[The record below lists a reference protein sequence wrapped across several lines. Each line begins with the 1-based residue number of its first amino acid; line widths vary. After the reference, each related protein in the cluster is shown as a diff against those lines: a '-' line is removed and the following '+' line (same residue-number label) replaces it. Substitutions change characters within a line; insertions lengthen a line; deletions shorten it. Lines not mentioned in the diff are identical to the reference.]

1 MYELLKKLSLLYL
14 FRLWNTFMHIMKY
27 LSGETQL
34 TDNKSISCASY
45 THSLMVFIFN
55 ILMF

>member
-1 MYELLKKLSLLYL
+1 
-14 FRLWNTFMHIMKY
+14 MHIMKY

-45 THSLMVFIFN
+45 THRDGLY
-55 ILMF
+55 L

>member
-1 MYELLKKLSLLYL
+1 
-14 FRLWNTFMHIMKY
+14 MHIMKY

-45 THSLMVFIFN
+45 THDDLYLVYTDILTVTIFRRIGVYIVPVLKVF
-55 ILMF
+55 

>member
-1 MYELLKKLSLLYL
+1 
-14 FRLWNTFMHIMKY
+14 MHIMKY

-45 THSLMVFIFN
+45 THSDDLYLLYTDILTVTIFRRIGVHIVPVLKVF
-55 ILMF
+55 